1 MDAVRQRPARFREAV
16 RYRLVRIRECQTAV
30 STQTVR
36 KAGHILMVLASIKCF
51 DECEIERVDAHM
63 EDTYAGTA
71 LIRIIRTGSAKAD
84 TDLAVREARLLIQQS
99 INKLLCLIHELLH
112 LSFRAV
118 QCSAL

>member
-1 MDAVRQRPARFREAV
+1 MPDGGPCEDRGQNRSRFAILAGIECLDQRKV
-16 RYRLVRIRECQTAV
+16 Q
-30 STQTVR
+30 
-36 KAGHILMVLASIKCF
+36 
-51 DECEIERVDAHM
+51 RVDAHM